1 MMVSIWSTVFT
12 LPHMFAAITLPSL
25 APAATMRRP
34 DTANSRARMM
44 HSTTGLHTPSRIM

>member
-1 MMVSIWSTVFT
+1 MMLSICSTVFT
-12 LPHMFAAITLPSL
+12 LPHMLAAITLPSL